1 MSGQQSFPLPSDP
14 LADGIAAYGHQLR
27 AGKITAEAAT
37 RAYLDRIKALNP
49 KLGAFQL
56 VMGPQALASARAIDK
71 LLAAGTD
78 LGPLMGVP
86 VAVKDLFAIDGT
98 PATAGTKLD
107 VTDLIGTEGSF
118 VKLLRKAG
126 CIILGKT
133 KTVEFALGATGVS
146 TPRGTPWNPWDAKVA
161 RLPGGS
167 SSGSAVATAAGLCG
181 FAIGSDTGGSVRVPA
196 ALCGIFGLKTTV
208 GLWATDGVFPLSP
221 TFDTIGPL
229 TKSAEDAAQIF
240 AGLTERPVVKPAPLD
255 GLRLG
260 RPVGYFFD
268 NLDKEVAKATDKA
281 LAALTKAGASI
292 VDIEVPEAAERS
304 AIFPIILPVELVAGL
319 GRKRFKEGRRKMD
332 KVVGARA
339 AQGLDV
345 GAPEYLHA
353 LYRTR
358 DLEKI
363 AADKM
368 EGLDGWIMPTSPI
381 LPAPVEALSDPDT
394 GGQYARLVTQNTQP
408 GNLFRQSG
416 TSTPI
421 QAAGGLPIGLQ
432 LLCPAFAEEKA
443 LSMALAMEKLF
454 GKPAAPDLTGFM

>member
-1 MSGQQSFPLPSDP
+1 MSGPNSLPLPTDP
-14 LADGIAAYGHQLR
+14 LADGIATYGLRLR
-27 AGKITAEAAT
+27 AGEITAEAAT
-37 RAYLDRIKALNP
+37 RAYLERIRALNP

-56 VMGPQALASARAIDK
+56 VMGKQALASAKAIDA
-71 LLAAGTD
+71 LLKAGTD

-98 PATAGTKLD
+98 PTTAGTKLD
-107 VTDLIGTEGSF
+107 VADLIGGEGSF
-118 VKLLRKAG
+118 VQALRKAG
-126 CIILGKT
+126 CVILGKT
-133 KTVEFALGATGVS
+133 KTVEFALGATGIS
-146 TPRGTPWNPWDAKVA
+146 APRGTPWNPWDAKVA

-181 FAIGSDTGGSVRVPA
+181 FAIGSDTGGSVRIPA

-229 TKSAEDAAQIF
+229 AKSAEDAAQIY
-240 AGLTERPVVKPAPLD
+240 AGLSGHPAVKPANLAT
-255 GLRLG
+255 LRLG
-260 RPVGYFFD
+260 RPVGYFYE
-268 NLDKEVAKATDKA
+268 NLDKEVAKATEKA
-281 LAALTKAGASI
+281 LAALTKAGATI
-292 VDIEVPEAAERS
+292 VDIDVPEAAER
-304 AIFPIILPVELVAGL
+304 AKIFPVILPVELVAGL

-332 KVVGARA
+332 KVVSARA
-339 AQGLDV
+339 AQGLEV

-358 DLEKI
+358 DLEKL
-363 AADKM
+363 AEQKM
-368 EGLDGWIMPTSPI
+368 DGLDGWITPTSPI
-381 LPAPVEALSDPDT
+381 LPAAVDELADPEK

-443 LSMALAMEKLF
+443 LSVALAMEKLF

>member
-1 MSGQQSFPLPSDP
+1 MTALPPDP
-14 LADGIAAYGHQLR
+14 LARGIAAYGRDLR
-27 AGKITAEAAT
+27 AGKTTAEAAT
-37 RAYLDRIKALNP
+37 QAYLTRIKALDP

-56 VMGPQALASARAIDK
+56 VMGKQALTAAKAVDK

-86 VAVKDLFAIDGT
+86 VAVKDLFAIEGT
-98 PATAGTKLD
+98 KAHAGTKLD
-107 VTDLIGTEGSF
+107 VADLIGEEGSF
-118 VKLLRKAG
+118 VKMLRKAG

-181 FAIGSDTGGSVRVPA
+181 FAIGSDTGGSVRIPA
-196 ALCGIFGLKTTV
+196 ALCGLFGLKTTV

-229 TKSAEDAAQIF
+229 TRSASDAAQVF
-240 AGLTERPVVKPAPLD
+240 AGLTGRPVVKPAPLD

-268 NLDKEVAKATDKA
+268 NLDKDVARATEKA
-281 LAALTKAGASI
+281 LEKLAKAGATI
-292 VDIEVPEAAERS
+292 VDIEVPEAAER
-304 AIFPIILPVELVAGL
+304 AKIFPVVLPVELVAAL
-319 GRKRFKEGRRKMD
+319 GRKRFKAGRRKMD
-332 KVVGARA
+332 KVVGGRA
-339 AQGLDV
+339 ESGLTV

-353 LYRTR
+353 IWRTR

-363 AADKM
+363 AEQRMA
-368 EGLDGWIMPTSPI
+368 GLDGWIMPTSPI
-381 LPAPVEALSDPDT
+381 LPVPVADLEDPEE
-394 GGQYARLVTQNTQP
+394 GGKYARLVTQNTQP

-416 TSTPI
+416 TTTPI
-421 QAAGGLPIGLQ
+421 QHLGTGALPVGLQ
-432 LLCPAFAEEKA
+432 LLCPGFAEEQA
-443 LSMALAMEKLF
+443 LAIALAMEELF
-454 GKPAAPDLTGFM
+454 GTPPAPNLKGFM